1 MVYNVTKCT
10 MHLTFS
16 FFLFLEFHN
25 LLEFEKVQTKHRC
38 KVKKILVDY
47 GTMQCLIWAR
57 NKNGWLRIKQ
67 CHILK
72 KKQTFFLWKNNQ
84 LLVLKRILKVSKALS
99 VLYLLFGCFHD
110 TNPCR
115 IKNKKI
121 FFVFCFSFQIKSKS
135 LFLKSFM
142 EKELHTTNKTD
153 FKKTAGCQFFFFQ
166 FSFLA

>member
-1 MVYNVTKCT
+1 MSN
-10 MHLTFS
+10 S
-16 FFLFLEFHN
+16 
-25 LLEFEKVQTKHRC
+25 
-38 KVKKILVDY
+38 
-47 GTMQCLIWAR
+47 
-57 NKNGWLRIKQ
+57 
-67 CHILK
+67 K
-72 KKQTFFLWKNNQ
+72 KKKFSKNNQ
-84 LLVLKRILKVSKALS
+84 LLVLKRILKVSKALP

-153 FKKTAGCQFFFFQ
+153 FKKRPVANFFFSIFVSFINIYFQ
-166 FSFLA
+166 NYKILYLVCESFIHSHFLSY